1 MGIVGVVG
9 FVVFEVFWRGRVEDG
24 PEAAAAAIWLRH
36 SDALKPEIG
45 DVSST
50 ELERSQTQ
58 FVTAFGSPNSGRF
71 HFRVKGTKGET
82 DVIVFW
88 HDGGPGQAIVVDE
101 LRSLYD
107 QQGGAIWKR
116 TK

>member
-1 MGIVGVVG
+1 MQKRIYQKKAFIWTMGIAGVVG
-9 FVVFEVFWRGRVEDG
+9 FVVFEEFWRGRVEDG

-58 FVTAFGSPNSGRF
+58 FVSRLGVQIRG
-71 HFRVKGTKGET
+71 
-82 DVIVFW
+82 VFTSASKE
-88 HDGGPGQAIVVDE
+88 QKAK
-101 LRSLYD
+101 
-107 QQGGAIWKR
+107 QM
-116 TK
+116 